1 MTGFASPTVVIGID
15 QALVADATL
24 MAMLVLA
31 PRGVY
36 AEGDVPPNHPVSVPG
51 TNRVGFVTI
60 GGSSERRRDSFGT
73 EGADGATT
81 IYVRSTNKITG
92 AQIAREIFRVLNG
105 KELPP
110 FVMNP
115 DSQALIGGDS
125 VVNQIDDY
133 PDDTGAHNT
142 VLQYLAATVS
152 TV

>member
-1 MTGFASPTVVIGID
+1 MAGGFASPTVAIGVD
-15 QALVADATL
+15 QALVGDSTL

-60 GGSSERRRDSFGT
+60 GGSSERRADMFAT
-73 EGADGATT
+73 EGADGEVTLY
-81 IYVRSTNKITG
+81 IRSTNKITG
-92 AQIAREIFRVLNG
+92 GQIAREIFRIVNG
-105 KELPP
+105 QALPP
-110 FVMNP
+110 AVMNP
-115 DSQALIGGDS
+115 DSQALIEG
-125 VVNQIDDY
+125 VVNQVDDY

-152 TV
+152 TA